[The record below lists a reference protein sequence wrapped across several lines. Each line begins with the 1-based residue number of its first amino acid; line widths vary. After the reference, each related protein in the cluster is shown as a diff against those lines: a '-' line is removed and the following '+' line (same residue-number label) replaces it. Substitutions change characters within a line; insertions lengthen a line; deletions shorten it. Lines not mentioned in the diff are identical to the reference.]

1 MLMLKV
7 MPTNNINFRLF
18 GFFYRLIVALKP
30 LYSLVSWKFHKD
42 NNQIWIA
49 NYRLKDLF
57 HILAEQ
63 YHAIDYTR
71 FVFEAITFIGAIVY
85 LVLAI
90 TNIAETGRRRFIDM
104 LKVREW

>member
-1 MLMLKV
+1 MLKV

-18 GFFYRLIVALKP
+18 GVLLSAHCSTETAVSSCQLKVSYR
-30 LYSLVSWKFHKD
+30 
-42 NNQIWIA
+42 IA
-49 NYRLKDLF
+49 NYRLNYLF

-71 FVFEAITFIGAIVY
+71 FVFEAITFIGAIAY

-104 LKVREW
+104 LKVRE